1 MCPQGLAGS
10 NPAAGVNF
18 IKQILLVAVM
28 ETKILNILFMVLI
41 VIMFIFLAAIILI
54 NVFDKEDGK
63 ASGLTD
69 ITGAM
74 QSFEVSH
81 KTAGL
86 QYANVKT
93 SERFDDKY
101 FEYLEHIQESRD
113 KTFMKGRVF
122 LVEK

>member
-1 MCPQGLAGS
+1 
-10 NPAAGVNF
+10 
-18 IKQILLVAVM
+18 M
-28 ETKILNILFMVLI
+28 ETKILNVLFVTLL

-54 NVFDKEDGK
+54 NVFEKEESK
-63 ASGLTD
+63 VSGLTD

-81 KTAGL
+81 ETL
-86 QYANVKT
+86 SPQYANVKT

-122 LVEK
+122 LREK